1 MKSQE
6 TWPERN
12 LKGARVGGG
21 EVGDGVAGNKLPEPG
36 KLPGHEDVKPGP
48 VDSLCL
54 LCCCDH
60 VRSSCGYP
68 GCISSGVIA
77 THSL

>member
-36 KLPGHEDVKPGP
+36 KLPVQGLGFCSMPGHERLGTRTS
-48 VDSLCL
+48 SLVL
-54 LCCCDH
+54 W
-60 VRSSCGYP
+60 
-68 GCISSGVIA
+68 
-77 THSL
+77 THFVFSAAVTT